1 MNHLMAQNAGIS
13 YPNMINYP
21 MNMQVARPIDLSNPI
36 QYSFQQSQ
44 AQRFIYPYILNQGI
58 QNPNPINLPL
68 QNMQNIVLLKRQT
81 QTPQYIIHKRF
92 NSSGDY
98 TLKRSKDSENKKSGI
113 AQYNISIE
121 DEEQIAEKTFS
132 NKN

>member
-1 MNHLMAQNAGIS
+1 MNHLMAQNAGIG

-21 MNMQVARPIDLSNPI
+21 LNMQLARPIDPSNPI

-68 QNMQNIVLLKRQT
+68 QNMQNIQNIQINNVVLDNSATKADTNNPNGT
-81 QTPQYIIHKRF
+81 QN
-92 NSSGDY
+92 NSSNS
-98 TLKRSKDSENKKSGI
+98 TLPPS
-113 AQYNISIE
+113 
-121 DEEQIAEKTFS
+121 QIV
-132 NKN
+132 N